1 MKQFIKSNI
10 LVIGFTTFFLLVF
23 INVYSQQR
31 IGPITY
37 KKLTVASG
45 IVTDKFKDGDKEYLT
60 INSSNILVEEST
72 FKSTNINDNVV
83 LSLHER
89 IYNKYYF
96 IFCIT
101 TVALI
106 VLVILFLIIGMS

>member
-1 MKQFIKSNI
+1 MKHIIKSNI
-10 LVIGFTTFFLLVF
+10 IVIGFTVFFLLIF

-31 IGPITY
+31 VGPTLY

-60 INSSNILVEEST
+60 INSSNVLVEDST

-83 LSLHER
+83 LSIHER

-101 TVALI
+101 TIALI
-106 VLVILFLIIGMS
+106 VLVVLSLIIGMS